1 MTLALLFFFFC
12 CCRPYENLL
21 GEGGAYLR
29 GAMQK
34 LDAMLEGEAVRL
46 DSSGI
51 QPFFF
56 FFVSDLAIETKKS
69 YDD

>member
-1 MTLALLFFFFC
+1 MTLALRFFF

-56 FFVSDLAIETKKS
+56 FVSDLAIETKKS